1 MHSPI
6 GKRLLA
12 AFLSLAA
19 VASFGLLAGS
29 ASAAKAKPI
38 SVFPVPGTPVASDK
52 TTFSFRGLKPKNLG
66 KVTIYGSETKRVGHR
81 RLRHSDGRGVSIVPK
96 KSFQPG
102 ETVRVFTNKRVMRA
116 RNGDFSVRIGRFYGN
131 EVGTNP
137 GDPYPLPTDGLNSRP
152 SLKPPV
158 LDVLVN
164 NQAATAPGMYF
175 SAPRADGLTIY
186 DRNGKVRW
194 HQPTGG
200 GKYPGRNLVDFRTQ
214 TYKGKPVLTYY
225 KGSPTTQ
232 GFSQVGQFEI
242 LNNKYNPIK
251 RFTTGNGYRPDIHE
265 VRLTNRNTAL
275 VLAYRGVLWDMTSV
289 GGPED
294 GKVMDNVV
302 QEIDIQ
308 TGAVLFEWHALGNIS
323 LRSAEKQIPEDG
335 SVWDYFHVNAASPDG
350 DSILVSGRSQSTLYR
365 IDRKTARV
373 KWRLRGDGIKAWSN
387 NFQMGPGT
395 SFGYEHDVVRLP
407 NGDISL
413 CDNGD
418 ANGYG
423 ATVNDVSSGL
433 VLRLSTVDGV
443 RRATLV
449 SRFLH
454 PAGETAISQCG
465 MQRQPNG
472 NYVVGWGADKQ
483 FTEYTPEGEVVFDAT
498 FDTSAVSSYRAY
510 KAQWA
515 GFPQNRPAIF
525 SEANGEGATVWA
537 SWNGSTQVT
546 EWKVL
551 TGDSAETLREVATAD
566 WADLE
571 TRIVVADVDQKVR
584 VVAYD
589 RNGQKLRESAL
600 VDVGVR
606 STG

>member
-1 MHSPI
+1 MTFGTNHLI
-6 GKRLLA
+6 RAGLA
-12 AFLSLAA
+12 ALVALFSL
-19 VASFGLLAGS
+19 GLFIGS
-29 ASAAKAKPI
+29 AHANKAKPV
-38 SVFPVPGTPVASDK
+38 SVYPAPTTPVASDE
-52 TTFSFRGLKPKNLG
+52 TTFSFRGLKPGNLG
-66 KVTIYGSETKRVGHR
+66 KVRVVGAKSGQVGHS
-81 RLRHSDGRGVSIVPK
+81 RLNHSDGRGVSIVPK
-96 KSFQPG
+96 KAFQPG
-102 ETVRVFTNKRVMRA
+102 EVVRVFTNKRIRRA
-116 RNGDFSVRIGRFYGN
+116 NNGDFSVRIGRFYGN

-137 GDPYPLPTDGLNSRP
+137 GDPYPVPTDGLNSRP
-152 SLKPPV
+152 DLKPPV

-164 NQAATAPGMYF
+164 DSDKTAPGMYF
-175 SAPRADGLTIY
+175 SSPRADGLTIF
-186 DRNGKVRW
+186 DRSGKVRW
-194 HQPTGG
+194 HQPTGA
-200 GKYPGRNLVDFRTQ
+200 GKFPGRNPVDFRTQ

-265 VRLTNRNTAL
+265 VQLTNRNTAL

-289 GGPED
+289 GGPKD

-373 KWRLRGDGIKAWSN
+373 KWRLRGDGIKAWYN

-395 SFGYEHDVVRLP
+395 SFGYQHNVVRLP

-418 ANGYG
+418 ASGYG

-449 SRFLH
+449 SRFEH
-454 PAGETAISQCG
+454 PAGETAISQCV

-472 NYVVGWGADKQ
+472 NYVVGWGSDKQ
-483 FTEYTPEGEVVFDAT
+483 FTEYTAEGEVVFDAT
-498 FDTSAVSSYRAY
+498 FNDSAVASYRAY
-510 KAQWA
+510 KDAWA
-515 GFPQNRPAIF
+515 GFPKSRPAIF
-525 SEANGEGATVWA
+525 SEAVGDGATVWA
-537 SWNGSTQVT
+537 SWNGSTSVAS
-546 EWKVL
+546 WKVF
-551 TGDSAETLREVATAD
+551 TGETAD
-566 WADLE
+566 SLTEVGSSPWEDLE
-571 TRIVVADVDQKVR
+571 TEISIPTVESKVQVVAFDKDGKR
-584 VVAYD
+584 
-589 RNGQKLRESAL
+589 LRQSGLIAL
-600 VDVGVR
+600 GEQSR
-606 STG
+606 